1 MLRELLDLLTGTEA
15 FERLLVHP
23 SRPVVARAGAGRDL
37 VVAEREP
44 AGQGRPSSRC
54 RAPRFGTPL
63 P

>member
-37 VVAEREP
+37 VVAGLAHLLEI
-44 AGQGRPSSRC
+44 GR
-54 RAPRFGTPL
+54 AHV
-63 P
+63 